1 MRVLVIPE
9 DPTLDQYILKPIIE
23 RVLAEAGG
31 TGRVEVLQNPRMRGA
46 THALNAGIVREII
59 EDNSMIDLF
68 VLAVDRDCDR
78 DGNVGLAEARAN
90 EHPGKLLSCL
100 AVEEVEVWMLALHR
114 QSLRTPW
121 SEVRSDCDPKER
133 HAEPFLDRMEW
144 SLGVGG
150 GRKRAMR
157 DLAGQWQ
164 SLVSV
169 CPELA
174 ELRDRVRAWI
184 GARNGP

>member
-68 VLAVDRDCDR
+68 VLAVDRSWSCQI
-78 DGNVGLAEARAN
+78 GRAY
-90 EHPGKLLSCL
+90 
-100 AVEEVEVWMLALHR
+100 V
-114 QSLRTPW
+114 
-121 SEVRSDCDPKER
+121 
-133 HAEPFLDRMEW
+133 
-144 SLGVGG
+144 
-150 GRKRAMR
+150 
-157 DLAGQWQ
+157 
-164 SLVSV
+164 
-169 CPELA
+169 
-174 ELRDRVRAWI
+174 
-184 GARNGP
+184 